1 MRAYE
6 FLTEQNHEQSARDA
20 LITILV
26 TNHALGIERIA
37 TEQLARSLEER
48 NFFVD
53 GEWINKAV
61 QEIPVVD
68 TEKTTPSHVVLRS
81 TEIPSDSEGEE
92 ASELDID
99 KFTQDSVDKMAK
111 RALAKRSK

>member
-53 GEWINKAV
+53 GEWINNAV

-81 TEIPSDSEGEE
+81 TEIPSDSEDEE

>member
-6 FLTEQNHEQSARDA
+6 FLTEQNHEQAARDA

-26 TNHALGIERIA
+26 TNHALGIEKIA

-53 GEWINKAV
+53 PEWINKTV

-68 TEKTTPSHVVLRS
+68 TDKTTPSHVALRS
-81 TEIPSDSEGEE
+81 TEIPSDTEGEE
-92 ASELDID
+92 PSEPDTD
-99 KFTQDSVDKMAK
+99 TFTQDSVEKMAK